1 VINSFLD
8 PLKKLSIFVLISSF
22 SSYIVK
28 FVEKNKIRDVI
39 VSIIFSLE
47 FEVRRNIIHFGTS
60 SNTLSKLFQAW
71 SVNLSISSI
80 IKILKSQLGF
90 IEAFSI
96 ISLVFS
102 ILKLFSSVLNI
113 KTFLV
118 YSFSIS

>member
-47 FEVRRNIIHFGTS
+47 FEVRRKIIHFGTS
-60 SNTLSKLFQAW
+60 SNTLSKLFPAW

-80 IKILKSQLGF
+80 MKILKSQLGF